1 MKERLRALGITQ
13 VFICG
18 TQYPNCI
25 CVTAFDAVA
34 RDFLTTV
41 ILMRHRL
48 RMRWLGNIYDM
59 QQIGIDCLCFAD

>member
-41 ILMRHRL
+41 IL
-48 RMRWLGNIYDM
+48 D
-59 QQIGIDCLCFAD
+59 AT